1 MISRRVT
8 IQHVADKANVSVT
21 AVSLF
26 LNDKP
31 GLADDTR
38 KRIAD
43 AVQKLGYVPR
53 RQTVAN
59 VDPSLIGLVVE
70 RLPFSMFSD
79 LHYGEVLHGM
89 EAQARELGYHLSLIV
104 IEPHET
110 LDHMVER
117 IKDVGGV
124 LILGAG
130 DITETV
136 IARIL
141 SEDRPIL
148 VVDVNMPDKAVHS
161 VLVDNIGGAYQI
173 TKYLLEKGYKRI
185 ACIQGAS
192 KYPSLVERFQ
202 GYCLAHIEAGKTLD
216 PALIQAN
223 ISKGFPNKGY
233 REMKALL
240 ASGQSFDAVFC
251 VSDRAA
257 LGALQALQEANLLIP
272 QDVALAGFEDVP
284 QVGHTV
290 PPLTTV
296 KMPKGMMGKV
306 AIQKLHEMIA
316 NKTKSEPVKT
326 VLYTSLVIREST

>member
-53 RQTVAN
+53 RQTVAS

-104 IEPHET
+104 IEPNET
-110 LDHMVER
+110 LDQMVER

-202 GYCLAHIEAGKTLD
+202 GYCLAHIEAGKTLE
-216 PALIQAN
+216 PSLIQAN

-233 REMKALL
+233 REMK
-240 ASGQSFDAVFC
+240 GPT
-251 VSDRAA
+251 R
-257 LGALQALQEANLLIP
+257 
-272 QDVALAGFEDVP
+272 
-284 QVGHTV
+284 
-290 PPLTTV
+290 
-296 KMPKGMMGKV
+296 
-306 AIQKLHEMIA
+306 
-316 NKTKSEPVKT
+316 
-326 VLYTSLVIREST
+326 